1 MKNVEIIDLPEDAIR
16 QYIDGRQTFLAL
28 EQAKSKAAEFR
39 GGMVWKKVRG
49 HTYLVRTS
57 TRGNQKGLG
66 AKSADTE
73 AMYDKFIAGKTQ
85 AEDTVRKLKETM
97 VRQQR
102 LNRAIRVGRTPNI
115 IIDILSKLN
124 ESGMAEHFTVIGTNA
139 LYAYETAAS
148 VRVNE
153 SNLATRDLD
162 LLWDNRKSLSLAI
175 NEQSLANG
183 MLGFLKQIDPSF
195 NLRRDQL
202 YTAVNAEGYEVD
214 ILRKIDKYKTGEPA
228 RLSEIE
234 DDFWVVQAKNADWL
248 LSAPKFSEVVV
259 GVSGKVARMNT
270 VDPRAFVLFKLWMS
284 GQKDRERGKRLRDTS
299 QAEVVAELIASERLA
314 QFNFDDLKVFPQSVR
329 DLLFDGEPHRGV
341 MGR

>member
-85 AEDTVRKLKETM
+85 AEDTVRKLKESM

-102 LNRAIRVGRTPNI
+102 LNRALRVGRTPNI
-115 IIDILSKLN
+115 IIEILSKLN
-124 ESGMAEHFTVIGTNA
+124 ESGMAGHFTVVGTNA

-148 VRVNE
+148 ARVDE

-175 NEQSLANG
+175 SDSLANG
-183 MLGFLKQIDPSF
+183 MLGFLKQIDQSF
-195 NLRRDQL
+195 SLRRDQL
-202 YTAVNAEGYEVD
+202 YTAVNADGYEVD
-214 ILRKIDKYKTGEPA
+214 ILRRVDKFKTGEPA
-228 RLSEIE
+228 RFSELE

-248 LSAPKFSEVVV
+248 LSAPKFSVIVV
-259 GVSGKVARMNT
+259 GVNGKVARMNT

-284 GQKDRERGKRLRDTS
+284 GQKDREPGKRLRDTS
-299 QAEVVAELIASERLA
+299 QAEVVAELIVSERLA
-314 QFNFDDLKVFPQSVR
+314 QFSFDDLKVFPQSVR

-341 MGR
+341 R